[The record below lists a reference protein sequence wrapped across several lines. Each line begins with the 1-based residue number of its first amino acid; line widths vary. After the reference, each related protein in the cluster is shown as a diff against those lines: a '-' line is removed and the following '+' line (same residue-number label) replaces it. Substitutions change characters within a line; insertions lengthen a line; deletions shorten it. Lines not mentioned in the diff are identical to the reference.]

1 MYTIFDANEI
11 EFVHFVYVLQ
21 YVRNI
26 CKYSIKLSLKIYTT
40 FSLSALEMDQ
50 YLYKMY
56 IICCNTIPTFAR
68 YTDILLIA
76 IFVIPKN
83 CRDVLW
89 MHSKRKS
96 PWGFSSTMGTKG
108 LLRYTACSKVRK
120 AIDNC
125 GIFPQ
130 VTLRII
136 QGNQQ
141 QYNLS
146 CIH

>member
-1 MYTIFDANEI
+1 
-11 EFVHFVYVLQ
+11 
-21 YVRNI
+21 
-26 CKYSIKLSLKIYTT
+26 
-40 FSLSALEMDQ
+40 MDQ

-56 IICCNTIPTFAR
+56 KICCNTIPTFAR

-76 IFVIPKN
+76 IFIIPKN

-125 GIFPQ
+125 GIFP
-130 VTLRII
+130 
-136 QGNQQ
+136 
-141 QYNLS
+141 
-146 CIH
+146 

>member
-1 MYTIFDANEI
+1 MFCSMLEIFRNM
-11 EFVHFVYVLQ
+11 VLH
-21 YVRNI
+21 Y
-26 CKYSIKLSLKIYTT
+26 LSGST

-56 IICCNTIPTFAR
+56 KICCNTIPTFAR

-125 GIFPQ
+125 GIFP
-130 VTLRII
+130 
-136 QGNQQ
+136 
-141 QYNLS
+141 
-146 CIH
+146 

>member
-11 EFVHFVYVLQ
+11 EFVHFVYFLQ
-21 YVRNI
+21 YVRHI
-26 CKYSIKLSLKIYTT
+26 CSYSIILSLRTT

-56 IICCNTIPTFAR
+56 KICCNTTPTFAR

-125 GIFPQ
+125 GIFP
-130 VTLRII
+130 
-136 QGNQQ
+136 
-141 QYNLS
+141 
-146 CIH
+146 

>member
-11 EFVHFVYVLQ
+11 EFVYFVYVLQ

-26 CKYSIKLSLKIYTT
+26 FIYCIILYLRTT
-40 FSLSALEMDQ
+40 FSLSELEMDQ
-50 YLYKMY
+50 SLYKIY
-56 IICCNTIPTFAR
+56 KICCNTIPTFAR

-76 IFVIPKN
+76 IFIVPKN

-125 GIFPQ
+125 GIFP
-130 VTLRII
+130 
-136 QGNQQ
+136 
-141 QYNLS
+141 
-146 CIH
+146 

>member
-1 MYTIFDANEI
+1 
-11 EFVHFVYVLQ
+11 
-21 YVRNI
+21 
-26 CKYSIKLSLKIYTT
+26 
-40 FSLSALEMDQ
+40 MDQ

-56 IICCNTIPTFAR
+56 KICCNTIPTFAR

-76 IFVIPKN
+76 IFIIPKN

-125 GIFPQ
+125 GIFLYL
-130 VTLRII
+130 TLSPTQRMPKHLHGISIEIYKII
-136 QGNQQ
+136 SLFHIQN
-141 QYNLS
+141 YSFMRRTLT
-146 CIH
+146 IHELYQI

>member
-26 CKYSIKLSLKIYTT
+26 SIYSITLSLTI
-40 FSLSALEMDQ
+40 FSLFALEMDQ
-50 YLYKMY
+50 YLYQMY
-56 IICCNTIPTFAR
+56 MICCNTIPTFAR

-76 IFVIPKN
+76 IFIIPKN

-146 CIH
+146 CIY